1 MTFIR
6 NMSIQNTNRRL
17 TPATIHQDI
26 TTYNGL
32 QTIEG
37 YSTTRPD
44 ATPEALKSAYENML
58 VKQREAV
65 EKEVL
70 FKAAADAAR
79 LAEWEFHNRILSIK
93 EAVKGQ
99 FGSDSDAAAAV
110 GFKKKSERKRPSK
123 KKN

>member
-1 MTFIR
+1 
-6 NMSIQNTNRRL
+6 MSTQNTNRRL

-26 TTYNGL
+26 TAYNGL

-70 FKAAADAAR
+70 FKAAA
-79 LAEWEFHNRILSIK
+79 
-93 EAVKGQ
+93 
-99 FGSDSDAAAAV
+99 AV

-123 KKN
+123 KKD